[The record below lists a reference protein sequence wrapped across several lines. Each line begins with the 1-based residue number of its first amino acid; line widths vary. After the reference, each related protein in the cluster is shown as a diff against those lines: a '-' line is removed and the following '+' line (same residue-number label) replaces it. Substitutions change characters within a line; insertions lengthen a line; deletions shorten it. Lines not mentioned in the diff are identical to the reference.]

1 MTRRLLRRAVSR
13 GEMTVPAV
21 PGMLEDY
28 VTMCDDTFTALGV
41 RFSAEDLA
49 QLRGVLAGQLERAY
63 AASPRSDIVISYESP
78 VGLTAS
84 YTVKAQW
91 STVGQAYDN
100 WVSTRQPP
108 LFGTEPDARVWDLA
122 GGAGD
127 PAGCPALDIGAGT
140 GRNSLALARR
150 GHPVD
155 AVEMTGKFAEILTD
169 EAHREGLDVRVLR
182 RDVFETIDDL
192 RTDYRLILLSE
203 VVSDFRT
210 TAQLRQMFELAA
222 ACLAPDGQLVFNIFL
237 ARDGYRLDDAVREL
251 GQQTYTSIFSYPEL
265 DEAAAGLGLER
276 VADDSVHDYEKA
288 NLPAEKWPPT
298 SWYVNWVCGQD
309 VFDVPRE
316 ECPIELRWLV
326 YRRKG

>member
-1 MTRRLLRRAVSR
+1 MDNWPPDSELRPSITRRLLRRAVSR

-150 GHPVD
+150 GHPVAEHVYD
-155 AVEMTGKFAEILTD
+155 ARQKD
-169 EAHREGLDVRVLR
+169 EGR
-182 RDVFETIDDL
+182 RNL
-192 RTDYRLILLSE
+192 G
-203 VVSDFRT
+203 
-210 TAQLRQMFELAA
+210 
-222 ACLAPDGQLVFNIFL
+222 APT
-237 ARDGYRLDDAVREL
+237 E
-251 GQQTYTSIFSYPEL
+251 
-265 DEAAAGLGLER
+265 
-276 VADDSVHDYEKA
+276 
-288 NLPAEKWPPT
+288 
-298 SWYVNWVCGQD
+298 
-309 VFDVPRE
+309 PRG
-316 ECPIELRWLV
+316 IS
-326 YRRKG
+326 RRR